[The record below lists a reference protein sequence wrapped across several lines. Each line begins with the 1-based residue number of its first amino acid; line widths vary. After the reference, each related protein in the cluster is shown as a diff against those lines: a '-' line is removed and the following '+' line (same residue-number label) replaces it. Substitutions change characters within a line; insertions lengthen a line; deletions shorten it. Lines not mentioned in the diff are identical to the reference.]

1 MRHAALAASVVL
13 ALSACSSQVARN
25 DAADATPWWATPDGL
40 RASPSPGDLRA
51 VQVSYP
57 TGRFE
62 SAWLA
67 DAARAVH
74 EVPRGLPSG
83 TPLQREKSATGI
95 LGLNPAAFTPLG
107 PMPLNPGDA
116 AAAGRT
122 NDIIV
127 DPSDPT
133 IAYFASDGGGVWKTT
148 NCCAANTTWT
158 VKTDFPE
165 VASTAIGDLE
175 IDPNNPSVIYAGTG
189 DLRYGS
195 FSFGSAGLLRS
206 ADKGE
211 TWTVLGLDVFGPA
224 LTPLVGNFPQ
234 YQSIGKVAVDPNNSA
249 NLIVGTKTGLFVSN
263 DTGANWVGPCF
274 TNAFTTQRQD
284 VTGLLA
290 IDAGSTTELLVA
302 IGTRGAPTPV
312 QPDLD
317 RNGANG
323 VYRATLPASGCPAT
337 GDWSLRNQNW
347 PAGTGNGVT
356 AGSAVGRIELA
367 VAPTN
372 SQVVY
377 AMVADTNLN
386 NGVLGVWKST
396 DRAGAWTQVGSASAF
411 GGCDDEGQQMWYDA
425 GLTVDPNNVDVV
437 IASTVDAFKST
448 NGGASFDNVTCGYA
462 GGNVHV
468 DHHARAY
475 VGSDSNRLLL
485 GSDGGVWYSTN
496 ATAASPDF
504 IPLNDTINTIEF
516 YSGDI
521 TADFANAAAPGISGG
536 AQDNGS
542 NTAILS
548 QPLGPVS
555 WVTRLGGDGIFTRID
570 PVVRSGGGQRWYYS
584 SQNGSIRVAVNGPG
598 GTLSLA
604 TPSWGADTKSFVTPF
619 ELYRY
624 GVLDAPGS
632 GCTAANGCTRLIAG
646 TTRVWESITGGV
658 GSASWY
664 VNSPTLTKNPSPL
677 GARGFIN
684 QLAHAV
690 TDPAFAIVGTNDG
703 NVQWG
708 RNLGQG
714 TANTATWVNLT
725 DGNAVLPN
733 RPVMDVAFSPASTLV
748 AYAAIGGFA
757 QNTPATPGHVYQVN
771 CSANCATI
779 TWLDKSG
786 NLPNIPANSIVA
798 NPLRPNQVFVGTDW
812 GLYFTDD
819 ISVPSPTWQRH
830 EGLPHVMIWDMA
842 IDRGFTTLAVFT
854 RSRGAWAWPLP
865 SDAVVDGVFANGFE

>member
-1 MRHAALAASVVL
+1 MRRLIAGSIVTVFGLG
-13 ALSACSSQVARN
+13 LSGCAQQQRVA
-25 DAADATPWWATPDGL
+25 DGLPWWQTPTGL
-40 RASPSPGDLRA
+40 KASPSPGDLRA

-57 TGRFE
+57 TGQFD
-62 SAWLA
+62 SAWLVE
-67 DAARAVH
+67 AARQVH
-74 EVPRGLPSG
+74 EVPLGLPEGTDFVRTKNTSG
-83 TPLQREKSATGI
+83 ALALDPT
-95 LGLNPAAFTPLG
+95 NFTALG
-107 PMPLNPGDA
+107 PMPLNPGNSA
-116 AAAGRT
+116 ASGRT

-127 DPSDPT
+127 DPTDPT
-133 IAYFASDGGGVWKTT
+133 IAYAASDGGGVWKTT
-148 NCCAANTTWT
+148 NCCSAATTWS

-165 VASTAIGDLE
+165 VSSTAIGDLE
-175 IDPNNPSVIYAGTG
+175 LDQNNANVIYAGTG

-195 FSFGSAGLLRS
+195 FSFGSSGLLRS

-224 LTPLVGNFPQ
+224 LPPMVGNFPQ

-284 VTGLLA
+284 TTGLLA
-290 IDAGSTTELLVA
+290 IDAGATTELIVA
-302 IGTRGAPTPV
+302 VGTRGSPTPV

-323 VYRATLPASGCPAT
+323 VYRATLPATGCPAS
-337 GDWSLRNQNW
+337 GDWTLRNASW
-347 PAGTGNGVT
+347 PTGTGNGTT

-367 VAPTN
+367 VAPSNT
-372 SQVVY
+372 QVVY
-377 AMVADTNLN
+377 AMVSDTNLA
-386 NGVLGVWKST
+386 NGLLGVWKST
-396 DRAGAWTQVGSASAF
+396 DRATTWSQIGTASSF
-411 GGCDDEGQQMWYDA
+411 TGCDTEGTQMWYDA
-425 GLTVDPNNVDVV
+425 GLTVDPNNPDVV
-437 IASTVDAFKST
+437 IASTVDAFRTT
-448 NGGASFDNVTCGYA
+448 NGGTGFTNLTCGYV

-468 DHHARAY
+468 DHHARAF
-475 VGSDSNRLLL
+475 VGNDSTKLLL
-485 GSDGGVWYSTN
+485 GSDGGVWYSAN
-496 ATAASPDF
+496 ATAASPTF
-504 IPLNDTINTIEF
+504 IPLNNTINTIEF

-521 TADFANAAAPGISGG
+521 TADFANAATPGVSGG

-542 NTAILS
+542 NTAVLS
-548 QPLGPVS
+548 QPIGPSS

-570 PVVRSGGGQRWYYS
+570 PIVRSGGGQRWYYS
-584 SQNGSIRVAVNGPG
+584 SQNGNIRVATSGPAG
-598 GTLSLA
+598 A
-604 TPSWGADTKSFVTPF
+604 TSSASPAWTADTKSFVAPF

-624 GVLDAPGS
+624 GVLDASGS
-632 GCTAANGCTRLIAG
+632 GCTAANGCGRMIAG
-646 TTRVWESITGGV
+646 STRVWETINGGV
-658 GSASWY
+658 GSANWY
-664 VNSPTLTKNPSPL
+664 INSPTLTKNPSPL

-708 RNLGQG
+708 RGLGQG
-714 TANTATWVNLT
+714 TANTATWVDLT
-725 DGNAVLPN
+725 ANNAVLPN
-733 RPVMDVAFSPASTLV
+733 RPIMDVAFSPTSTVV
-748 AYAAIGGFA
+748 AYAAIGGFN
-757 QNTPATPGHVYQVN
+757 QNTPTTPGHLYQVN
-771 CSANCATI
+771 CGADCASF

-786 NLPNIPANSIVA
+786 NLPNIPANSVVA
-798 NPLRPNQVFVGTDW
+798 NPHQPNQVFVGTDW

-819 ISVPSPTWQRH
+819 ITAASPVWERH

-865 SDAVVDGVFANGFE
+865 VGTPDGLFSDGFE